1 MLGNGRARTGSPDVA
16 PRKSAGGVRVLAVA
30 AILGVVGIFVAVAFL
45 TGTVRFGSKS
55 GNLAGAVIDP
65 PFPAP
70 DFQLQDQFDQPI
82 RLSSQR
88 GKVVVLTFL
97 YTNCPDACPIITER
111 IHQAYGQL
119 GPDSSRVAVIAV
131 TVDPAHDTVAQ
142 VRSYSTSKDML
153 DKWHFLVGSESAV
166 APVWAAYGI
175 EALNL
180 DAQAAQAKASA
191 ASASGPTPTPLP
203 AAGLVDHSSP
213 TFLIDRSGK
222 ARAILDINFA
232 PSDLVQD
239 VRALLT
245 E

>member
-1 MLGNGRARTGSPDVA
+1 M
-16 PRKSAGGVRVLAVA
+16 
-30 AILGVVGIFVAVAFL
+30 AILLVTGVVRLGH
-45 TGTVRFGSKS
+45 GG
-55 GNLAGAVIDP
+55 GNLVGAVINP
-65 PFPAP
+65 PFAAP
-70 DFQLQDQFDQPI
+70 DFQLHDQFDEPI
-82 RLSSQR
+82 RLSEQR

-111 IHQAYGQL
+111 IHQAYRQL
-119 GPDSSRVAVIAV
+119 GSDASRMTVIAV

-142 VRSYSTSKDML
+142 VRTYSTSKDML

-180 DAQAAQAKASA
+180 DTQAALAQTSATSASA
-191 ASASGPTPTPLP
+191 PTPTSLP
-203 AAGLVDHSSP
+203 SAGLVDHSSP
-213 TFLIDRSGK
+213 IFLIDRNGK

-232 PSDLVQD
+232 PSDLAQD
-239 VRALLT
+239 VRALLA